1 MDQGYAFFVSRASHV
16 EKLKG
21 LHLLKKEVPFIVEKN
36 ITLRKEDYEN
46 FVSDLGVERQFID
59 ENKGLC
65 RIEKGI
71 YHSIFVRC
79 WGKKDGILVMSNR
92 TDRPLFA
99 AYYDFD
105 KEDREAAD
113 GAAETSEMAQRA
125 DRQYKMI

>member
-1 MDQGYAFFVSRASHV
+1 MDQGYAFFVNRAPRV
-16 EKLKG
+16 EKLKR

-59 ENKGLC
+59 DNKGLC

-71 YHSIFVRC
+71 YHSIFVRR
-79 WGKKDGILVMSNR
+79 WGKKDGILVMSDR
-92 TDRPLFA
+92 SDRPLFA

-105 KEDREAAD
+105 ADRETAAD
-113 GAAETSEMAQRA
+113 AAGTSDAAQMAE
-125 DRQYKMI
+125 RQYRMI